1 MKTARF
7 RSLFLY
13 LILGGFLAGLIFFV
27 ACFLFQGGS
36 WAMRPANQHLSGQ
49 TQLSY
54 AGDITDR
61 DGEIIAQST
70 DGQRVYHNDYLT
82 RCALLHVVGDTNGYI
97 STGIQSV
104 YLSSLTGFNP
114 VMGVTGANDGGG
126 SVKMT
131 VDAGLSRMALEGL
144 GYRNGAV
151 VMYNYKTG
159 EVLCDVSAPYFDPS
173 NVPGDI
179 DTNPEYDGA
188 YLNKALSGTFTPGSI
203 FKVVTTAC
211 ALENISD
218 IDSRTFQCSGKITIN
233 GNVIVC
239 DNSTAHGSQ
248 NLQDA
253 LTNSC
258 NVAFAQLA
266 VELGHSKMMAT
277 ANEMGFNRSF
287 SVDDN
292 KTAAST
298 YQVSGS
304 TGEEGLAWSGIG
316 QFTDTANP
324 YHMMILMG
332 AIANNGTPV
341 MPYTVD
347 NSSIFGG
354 GASTGK
360 QLLSKDTANTL
371 KTMMRNNVINGYG
384 DSMFPGMEVCAKTG
398 TAEVE
403 GEEATGWIVGFSQN
417 PDTPY
422 AFAVVV
428 EEGGYGRTSA
438 GYIASALMEA
448 ACSGNY

>member
-27 ACFLFQGGS
+27 VCFLFQGGS
-36 WAMRPANQHLSGQ
+36 WAMRPSNQHLNGQ

-61 DGEIIAQST
+61 DGEVIAQSV

-82 RCALLHVVGDTNGYI
+82 RCSLLHVVGDTNGYI
-97 STGIQSV
+97 STGIQTV
-104 YLSSLTGFNP
+104 YLSNLTGFNP
-114 VMGVTGANDGGG
+114 VMGVTATNNGGG
-126 SVKMT
+126 SIKMT
-131 VDAGLSRMALEGL
+131 VDSDLHRLALQEL
-144 GYRNGAV
+144 GSRNGAV
-151 VMYNYKTG
+151 ALYNYKTG
-159 EVLCDVSAPYFDPS
+159 EVLCFVSAPYFDPS
-173 NVPGDI
+173 NVPSDI

-203 FKVVTTAC
+203 FKIVTTAC

-218 IDSRTFQCSGKITIN
+218 INNRTFQCSGKTTIN

-239 DNSTAHGSQ
+239 DSNTAHGSQ
-248 NLQDA
+248 TLQDA

-266 VELGHSKMMAT
+266 VELGSSKMMAT
-277 ANEMGFNRSF
+277 AKEMGFNQSF

-292 KTAAST
+292 HTVAST

-304 TGEEGLAWSGIG
+304 TSEDELAWSGIG

-324 YHMMILMG
+324 VHMMILMG
-332 AIANNGTPV
+332 AIANEGTPV
-341 MPYTVD
+341 MPYTVE
-347 NSSIFGG
+347 NTSLFG
-354 GASTGK
+354 SDTSRGK

-438 GYIASALMEA
+438 GYIASTLMNA
-448 ACSGNY
+448 VCNNNY